1 MPVYFITYTAL
12 FWVPAILISLFI
24 FKTLSFSLKRSFW
37 ATMALIALT
46 TTIMEY
52 VYLAFDVWTFSEKA
66 DKLLGVW
73 LGPAP
78 IEEFVF
84 WFGGPYFCLT
94 VYLAYKKLFER
105 NNARE

>member
-1 MPVYFITYTAL
+1 MPVYLITYTVL
-12 FWVPAILISLFI
+12 FWVPAIVLGFFVS
-24 FKTLSFSLKRSFW
+24 KTLSSSLKKSIW
-37 ATMALIALT
+37 ATMLLIALV

-52 VYLAFDVWTFSEKA
+52 VYLWFDVWTFSQKT

-84 WFGGPYFCLT
+84 WFGGPPFCLAL
-94 VYLAYKKLFER
+94 YLTYKRLFER
-105 NNARE
+105 KNA